1 MLSQSPEHNGPSP
14 RSTSCLGGGN
24 SSLLLL
30 PSHSCRLFCT
40 SVCAFCQSDPFL
52 SARHLPVPFP
62 LTWNKTQSPCHGHK
76 VLDDLSHWRSLLPI
90 TLKSLLFF
98 SMYPLCLQPGMPFL
112 HVVSLLTPSFFFFN
126 PLLYWRTFP
135 KRTFWF
141 PLFLCTFLFVLYSTF
156 PCLKLYIYVLAN
168 AFICLPSSKCIL
180 FTVNAWNRPWHVGET
195 Q

>member
-1 MLSQSPEHNGPSP
+1 MSRVIPTPPWNLYLPQGSPFREITPSLSYPDHERRYPWFLFFSHPSFKPSRCVKNSVLSQSPEHNGPSP

-30 PSHSCRLFCT
+30 PSYSCRLFCT

-76 VLDDLSHWRSLLPI
+76 VLDDPSHWRSLLPI

-112 HVVSLLTPSFFFFN
+112 HVVSLLTPSFFFF
-126 PLLYWRTFP
+126 
-135 KRTFWF
+135 
-141 PLFLCTFLFVLYSTF
+141 
-156 PCLKLYIYVLAN
+156 
-168 AFICLPSSKCIL
+168 
-180 FTVNAWNRPWHVGET
+180 
-195 Q
+195 